1 EWCVLRNDH
10 FAELKVFCNIEN
22 SPYYAQ
28 GFEPDFI
35 LFARTHSDEFLGFTC
50 YMEAKGEHLEHSNA
64 WKKEFLEM
72 LENAALKSH
81 NKKLHLKGLP
91 FFTFTNNNRR
101 LNAEFV
107 EAFHQT
113 FKDKEC

>member
-1 EWCVLRNDH
+1 
-10 FAELKVFCNIEN
+10 
-22 SPYYAQ
+22 
-28 GFEPDFI
+28 
-35 LFARTHSDEFLGFTC
+35 
-50 YMEAKGEHLEHSNA
+50 MEAKGEHLELSNA

-72 LENAALKSH
+72 LENATLKSH

-91 FFTFTNNNRR
+91 FFTFTNNNRT

-107 EAFHQT
+107 EAFNQTFNQT